1 MLYRFEPNVKATI
14 TLLKLLNVKV
24 NNFTVDETLQN
35 HPDWPSLLSISD
47 ALSKWNIPNAAGKI
61 EKQDIERIPTPFL
74 VQTFN
79 PISPIEVITD
89 VNETFVKVLSKDF
102 VKPVPE
108 RREDFF
114 KRWNGIYL
122 LAEKAGISGEV
133 NFKENN
139 QKRNFKVL
147 MQAMLVLIIFIISIL
162 FIERNI
168 FSSTQV
174 VSQYGIYIQY
184 LILISGMGVSS
195 LLLWHEIDSNNPI
208 LKKVCTGI
216 IKGNCDAI
224 LSGKQ
229 SKVLSW
235 LSWSEV
241 GFFYFTGGLL
251 TFLFV
256 VPMPQGISILAY
268 INILALPYT
277 IFSIYY
283 QGFIAKQWC
292 VLCLSVQALLI
303 LGGINVFANGFLLP
317 ISQIS
322 IKLILTSVL
331 FYLIPVLIWYSIK
344 PYLLRLQEAKNTKN
358 EYLRLKFNT
367 EIFETLLKKQ
377 KQITIPT
384 DGLGINMGNPSATNI
399 LVKVCSPYCGPCATA
414 HPKIEELLSEIP
426 DLAVKIIFT
435 APNDP
440 TNHLYKPVSH
450 FLAIQAQNNEEESI
464 KKALDDWYLAD
475 KKDYTHFAK
484 LYPSTIGV
492 EEQGNTIEAMDKWCT
507 DMEIQYTPTIFINGF
522 ELPNSYSIEDLQ
534 YFLREQ

>member
-1 MLYRFEPNVKATI
+1 MLFRFEPNVKATI
-14 TLLKLLNVKV
+14 TFLRLLNIKV
-24 NNFTVDETLQN
+24 NNSSVDETLQN

-74 VQTFN
+74 AQTFN
-79 PISPIEVITD
+79 PVSPIEVVTD
-89 VNETFVKVLSKDF
+89 VDETFVKVLSKDF

-114 KRWNGIYL
+114 KRWSGIYL
-122 LAEKAGISGEV
+122 LAEKAGISGEA
-133 NFKENN
+133 NFKENK
-139 QKRNFKVL
+139 QKRNFKIL
-147 MQAMLVLIIFIISIL
+147 TQAMLVLLIFIISIL

-168 FSSTQV
+168 FTSTQLV
-174 VSQYGIYIQY
+174 YQYGIYLQY
-184 LILISGMGVSS
+184 LILISGIGVST

-229 SKVLSW
+229 SKVFSW

-251 TFLFV
+251 TLLFV
-256 VPMPQGISILAY
+256 APISEGIAIIAY

-283 QGFIAKQWC
+283 QGRIAKQWC

-303 LGGINVFANGFLLP
+303 LGGFNLFANGFLLP
-317 ISQIS
+317 ISQIP

-344 PYLLRLQEAKNTKN
+344 PYLHRLQEAKDTKH

-384 DGLGINMGNPSATNI
+384 DGLGINIGNPSATNI

-440 TNHLYKPVSH
+440 LSQLYKPVSH
-450 FLAIQAQNNEEESI
+450 FLAIQAQNNEKESI

-475 KKDYTHFAK
+475 KKDYTHFTK
-484 LYPSTIGV
+484 LYPSTIGL
-492 EEQGNTIEAMDKWCT
+492 EEQGNAIEAMDKWCK
-507 DMEIQYTPTIFINGF
+507 DMVIQYTPTIFINGF
-522 ELPNSYSIEDLQ
+522 ELPNAYGIEDLQ

>member
-1 MLYRFEPNVKATI
+1 MLYKFEPIVKATI
-14 TLLKLLNVKV
+14 TFLKLLSVKV
-24 NNFTVDETLQN
+24 NNSTVDETLQN
-35 HPDWPSLLSISD
+35 HPDWPSLLCISD

-61 EKQDIERIPTPFL
+61 EKQEIERIPTPFL

-79 PISPIEVITD
+79 PVSPIEVVTD
-89 VNETFVKVLSKDF
+89 VDETFVKVLSKDF
-102 VKPVPE
+102 DKPVLE
-108 RREDFF
+108 KREDFF

-122 LAEKAGISGEV
+122 LAKKTGISGEV
-133 NFKENN
+133 NFKENK

-147 MQAMLVLIIFIISIL
+147 MQAMLVLLIFIISIL

-174 VSQYGIYIQY
+174 VSQYGIYLQY
-184 LILISGMGVSS
+184 LILISGMGVAT
-195 LLLWHEIDSNNPI
+195 LLLWHEIDNNNPI

-229 SKVLSW
+229 SKVFSW

-251 TFLFV
+251 SFLFV
-256 VPMPQGISILAY
+256 VPMPQGISIIAY

-292 VLCLSVQALLI
+292 MLCLSVQALLI
-303 LGGINVFANGFLLP
+303 LGGINVFANGFLLQ

-344 PYLLRLQEAKNTKN
+344 PYLLRLQEAKNTKH

-384 DGLGINMGNPSATNI
+384 DGLGINLGNHSPRNI
-399 LVKVCSPYCGPCATA
+399 LVKVCSPNCGPCAAA

-426 DLAVKIIFT
+426 DLAVKINFT

-440 TNHLYKPVSH
+440 TNQLYKPVSH
-450 FLAIQAQNNEEESI
+450 FLAIQAQNNEKESI

-484 LYPSTIGV
+484 LYPSTIGL
-492 EEQGNTIEAMDKWCT
+492 EEQGNAIEAMFKWCNE
-507 DMEIQYTPTIFINGF
+507 MKIQYTPTFFINGF
-522 ELPNSYSIEDLQ
+522 ELPKTYSIEDLK
-534 YFLREQ
+534 YFLLE